1 MVTFLNQARMIV
13 EQRIFNRPD
22 KVYYHLKKT
31 TKIKIF
37 LSKAYTEKLYAS
49 PKTDLKNFHE
59 ALNDLRRHYTSNIL
73 YKTCGTLRSPGRGH
87 LCCSQNHSKPK

>member
-1 MVTFLNQARMIV
+1 MVTFLNQARIIV

-37 LSKAYTEKLYAS
+37 LSKAYTEKRYAS
-49 PKTDLKNFHE
+49 PKTDLKNFH
-59 ALNDLRRHYTSNIL
+59 
-73 YKTCGTLRSPGRGH
+73 
-87 LCCSQNHSKPK
+87 